1 MSNISIMIAGV
12 GGQGTLLTSRVLGAA
27 AIKAGYDVKMSE
39 VHGMAQR
46 GGSVIT
52 YVKLGDKVNSPVIEK
67 GEADILLCFEKL
79 EALRYLDYIKK
90 DGIVIVN
97 DQKID
102 PMPVIIGKQKYPED
116 ITTKLSS
123 NYSNVYIIDALEV
136 AANLGNIKVLNIV
149 MVGFLAKSTNIK
161 KENWYEA
168 IRETVK
174 EKFIDINI
182 KAFDE
187 GYRMADNY
195 SR

>member
-1 MSNISIMIAGV
+1 MLFRS
-12 GGQGTLLTSRVLGAA
+12 
-27 AIKAGYDVKMSE
+27 
-39 VHGMAQR
+39 
-46 GGSVIT
+46 
-52 YVKLGDKVNSPVIEK
+52 
-67 GEADILLCFEKL
+67 
-79 EALRYLDYIKK
+79 
-90 DGIVIVN
+90 
-97 DQKID
+97 
-102 PMPVIIGKQKYPED
+102 
-116 ITTKLSS
+116 
-123 NYSNVYIIDALEV
+123 IDALEV